1 MKLTELIDYVDRI
14 PSSTLLVSM
23 IVLGVVVGWFLSNR
37 KDIKSVFD
45 SWYQTKKRKDEILQM
60 ILEDHDRMGEYENNR
75 IKDREQSFE
84 IQKQL
89 IEANTK
95 LATQLAD
102 LSKMVQENQLK
113 SDKRF
118 EESEERNNKR
128 IRAELKDKIGRT
140 YRYHHD
146 LGKINDIE
154 FEALKDLIEEYEC
167 AGGTNSFVHDLVIPE
182 MYHWEIVTRE

>member
-1 MKLTELIDYVDRI
+1 MNLTELLEYIDGI
-14 PSSTLLVSM
+14 PSSTLLVGM
-23 IVLGVVVGWFLSNR
+23 IIFGVVVGWFLSNR

-60 ILEDHDRMGEYENNR
+60 ILDDHDRMGEYENNR
-75 IKDREQSFE
+75 LKDREQSFE

-89 IEANTK
+89 IDANTK
-95 LATQLAD
+95 LAMQLAD
-102 LSKMVQENQLK
+102 LSKMVQENQSK
-113 SDKRF
+113 IDKRF
-118 EESEERNNKR
+118 EESEEKNNKR
-128 IRAELKDKIGRT
+128 VRAELKDKIGRT

-146 LGKINDIE
+146 LKKINDIE

-182 MYHWEIVTRE
+182 MYHWEIATRD